1 MPILVPHA
9 TLAGLL
15 GEQTI
20 DSQARTVGELLDEVS
35 KRVSAEDWEAASRV
49 TILVNGRN
57 MHLLNGRKTALESDD
72 QVWMIVPSG
81 GG

>member
-9 TLAGLL
+9 KLAALL
-15 GEQTI
+15 GEQTVR
-20 DSQARTVGELLDEVS
+20 SQAETVGELLDELRR
-35 KRVSAEDWEAASRV
+35 RVKPEDWEWAGRV

-57 MHLLNGRKTALESDD
+57 MHMLQGRKTRLSPED

>member
-1 MPILVPHA
+1 MPIIVPHA
-9 TLAGLL
+9 KLASLL

-20 DSQARTVGELLDEVS
+20 NSSASTMGQLLDELRARLGE
-35 KRVSAEDWEAASRV
+35 KDWEWASKV

-57 MHLLNGRKTALESDD
+57 MHHLQGRSTELKQDD
-72 QVWMIVPSG
+72 LVWMIVPSG

>member
-20 DSQARTVGELLDEVS
+20 DSSARTVGELLDEVRG
-35 KRVSAEDWEAASRV
+35 RVSAEDWEAASRV

-57 MHLLNGRKTALESDD
+57 MHLLDGRKTALQADD